1 MKRILV
7 VDDSTTILKYVEGI
21 LGREYRLALVKSGE
35 LALAYLQ
42 ENPVD
47 MVLLD
52 IFMPEMD
59 GFETFAKIKELKK
72 NWDVPVVFF
81 TSGVDAEMEIRA
93 LSMGA
98 KDFIRKPFV
107 TEVMKNRIANILE
120 LDELH
125 KELEKKVAKKT
136 RQIEDLSFEII
147 ATIAGMIEAKDR
159 YNKGHS
165 VRVAEY
171 SGRLAESLGWSE
183 ERVRNLKYIALLH
196 DIGKVGASERILNKP
211 GKLTEAEYNIV
222 KAHTTIGGDL
232 LKDMETISAVDS
244 GAKYHHERYDGKGY
258 PTGMSGETIP
268 AVARIIGIADA
279 YDAMSSKRVFRD
291 ALTNEEI
298 RNELV
303 NGRGT
308 QFDPQFLDE
317 FLKLYDTGKLIL
329 APVEEKKKT
338 ISLESSQLLQQIMVS
353 IEEEAKK
360 TGEMDYLTGLPGRQG
375 GENRISQK
383 MKEVP
388 GCLAFIDLDN
398 LKQTNDTMGH
408 IAGDRAL
415 TELGEVLMSC
425 CGQDDVAMRI
435 GGDEFVFFMAGANRE
450 TAIHRIEEICD
461 RFEQRKE
468 GNTYLSMSSLSTGLY
483 LTKITDIYADVLA
496 KADKALYHVK
506 QRGKGGYY
514 FYTSSANAAKKNSA
528 DDLSR
533 LINSLKIQTS
543 RSGSINVG
551 YREFTKIY
559 DYVRCLTNRFRYNME
574 LVLIT
579 LQPAVADS
587 LYIDEKEQAMLSMEK
602 TIQASLCAGDV
613 CTRFSSEQFL
623 LILMDAEPGDVE
635 GIVKR
640 IFENFRALYDGKEL
654 VLDYDM
660 AELPKE

>member
-7 VDDSTTILKYVEGI
+7 VDDSTTILKLVEGI
-21 LGREYRLALVKSGE
+21 LGAEYRLTMVKSGQM
-35 LALAYLQ
+35 ALAYLQ

-52 IFMPEMD
+52 VFMPDMN
-59 GFETFAKIKELKK
+59 GFETFEKIKELKK
-72 NWDVPVVFF
+72 NWDVPVMFF
-81 TSGVDAEMEIRA
+81 TSGVDAEIEVQA

-107 TEVMKNRIANILE
+107 PEVMQNRISNILE
-120 LDELH
+120 LDELN
-125 KELEKKVAKKT
+125 KELEKKVEKKT
-136 RQIEDLSFEII
+136 RQVEDLSFEII

-171 SGRLAESLGWSE
+171 SGLLAESLGWSE
-183 ERVRNLKYIALLH
+183 ERVRNIKYIALLH

-211 GKLTEAEYNIV
+211 GKLTESEYNIV

-232 LKDMETISAVDS
+232 LKDMETISYVDS

-258 PTGMSGETIP
+258 PTGISGETIP

-291 ALTNEEI
+291 ALTDEEI

-308 QFDPQFLDE
+308 QFDPQFLDA
-317 FLKLYDTGKLIL
+317 FLNLYDEGKLVL
-329 APVEEKKKT
+329 NEEPKKKKS
-338 ISLESSQLLQQIMVS
+338 ISEDSSQLLQQIMVS

-375 GENRISQK
+375 GESQISQK
-383 MKEVP
+383 MKETP

-415 TELGEVLMSC
+415 TELGEVLAD
-425 CGQDDVAMRI
+425 CGPDDIAMRL
-435 GGDEFVFFMAGANRE
+435 GGDEFVLFMAGANRE
-450 TAIHRIEEICD
+450 AAIHKIEDICD

-468 GNTYLSMSSLSTGLY
+468 RNPYLSMSSISAGLC
-483 LTKITDIYADVLA
+483 LTKTSDAYADVLA
-496 KADKALYHVK
+496 RADKALYHVK
-506 QRGKGGYY
+506 QRGKSGYY
-514 FYTSSANAAKKNSA
+514 FYTSSITNTKKNTA
-528 DDLSR
+528 DDLNR
-533 LINSLKIQTS
+533 LIESLKIQTS
-543 RSGSINVG
+543 RSGSMNVG

-579 LQPAVADS
+579 VQPAVPGS

-623 LILMDAEPGDVE
+623 VILMDAERGDVE

-640 IFENFRALYDGKEL
+640 IFENFNALYDGKEL
-654 VLDYDM
+654 ILDYDV

>member
-7 VDDSTTILKYVEGI
+7 VDDSTTILKYVEGV
-21 LGREYRLALVKSGE
+21 LGDTYRLALVKSGQ

-52 IFMPEMD
+52 IFMPDMD
-59 GFETFAKIKELKK
+59 GFETFEKIKALKK
-72 NWDVPVVFF
+72 NWDVPVMFF

-107 TEVMKNRIANILE
+107 PEVMKNRIANILE
-120 LDELH
+120 LDELN
-125 KELEKKVAKKT
+125 KELEKMVAKKT
-136 RQIEDLSFEII
+136 RQVEDLSFEII
-147 ATIAGMIEAKDR
+147 ATIADMIEARDR

-171 SGRLAESLGWSE
+171 SALLAQSLGWSE

-196 DIGKVGASERILNKP
+196 DIGKVGASDRILNKP
-211 GKLTEAEYNIV
+211 GKLTEAEYNMV

-232 LKDMETISAVDS
+232 LKDMGTISAVDS

-268 AVARIIGIADA
+268 TVARIIGIADA

-291 ALTNEEI
+291 ALSAEDI
-298 RNELV
+298 RTELV

-317 FLKLYDTGKLIL
+317 FLKLFDEGKLVL
-329 APVEEKKKT
+329 APETKKKKT
-338 ISLESSQLLQQIMVS
+338 ISVESSQLLQQIMRS

-375 GENRISQK
+375 GENQISQK
-383 MKEVP
+383 MKETQ
-388 GCLAFIDLDN
+388 GCIAFIDLDN

-415 TELGEVLMSC
+415 TILGEVLAEC
-425 CGQDDVAMRI
+425 AQDDVAMRI
-435 GGDEFVFFMAGANRE
+435 GGDEFVLFIAGADKE
-450 TAIHRIEEICD
+450 EAIRRIED
-461 RFEQRKE
+461 VYQRFDKKKE
-468 GNTYLSMSSLSTGLY
+468 GNAYLSLSSLSAGLC
-483 LTKITDIYADVLA
+483 LTSVNDTYADVLA

-506 QRGKGGYY
+506 QRGKSGYY
-514 FYTSSANAAKKNSA
+514 FYTKSSNEAKKNSA

-533 LINSLKIQTS
+533 LIDSLKNQTS
-543 RSGSINVG
+543 RSGSMNVG

-623 LILMDAEPGDVE
+623 LILMDAEREDVE

-640 IFENFRALYDGKEL
+640 IFENFLALYDGKEL
-654 VLDYDM
+654 ILDYEA

>member
-7 VDDSTTILKYVEGI
+7 VDDSTTILKHIEGI
-21 LGREYRLALVKSGE
+21 LGAEYRLTLVKSGQ

-52 IFMPEMD
+52 VFMPEMD
-59 GFETFAKIKELKK
+59 GFETFEKIKELKK
-72 NWDVPVVFF
+72 NWDVPVIFF
-81 TSGVDAEMEIRA
+81 TSGVDAEMEIQA

-107 TEVMKNRIANILE
+107 PEVMKNRIANILE
-120 LDELH
+120 LDVLN
-125 KELEKKVAKKT
+125 KELEKVVAKKT
-136 RQIEDLSFEII
+136 RQVEDLSFEII
-147 ATIAGMIEAKDR
+147 STIADMIEARDR

-171 SGRLAESLGWSE
+171 SALLAQSLGWSE
-183 ERVRNLKYIALLH
+183 DRIRNLKYIALLH
-196 DIGKVGASERILNKP
+196 DIGKVGASDRILNKP
-211 GKLTEAEYNIV
+211 GKLTEAEYNMV

-232 LKDMETISAVDS
+232 LKDMESISAVDS

-258 PTGMSGETIP
+258 PTGMSGENIP
-268 AVARIIGIADA
+268 TVARIIGIADA

-291 ALTNEEI
+291 ALSAEDI
-298 RNELV
+298 RAELI

-308 QFDPQFLDE
+308 QFDPKFLDE
-317 FLKLYDTGKLIL
+317 FLKLFDEGKLVL
-329 APVEEKKKT
+329 TKETKTQKT
-338 ISLESSQLLQQIMVS
+338 ISGESSQLLQQIMIS
-353 IEEEAKK
+353 IEEEAKR

-375 GENRISQK
+375 GETQISKK
-383 MKEVP
+383 MKQTS

-415 TELGEVLMSC
+415 TELGEVLAD
-425 CGQDDVAMRI
+425 CGPDDIAMRI
-435 GGDEFVFFMAGANRE
+435 GGDEFVLFMAGANRE
-450 TAIHRIEEICD
+450 AAIHRIEDICD

-468 GNTYLSMSSLSTGLY
+468 KNPYLSISSISAGLC
-483 LTKITDIYADVLA
+483 LTNPSDTYADVLA
-496 KADKALYHVK
+496 RADKALYHVK
-506 QRGKGGYY
+506 QRGKSGYY
-514 FYTSSANAAKKNSA
+514 FYTNIINTKKNKA
-528 DDLSR
+528 NDLGR
-533 LINSLKIQTS
+533 LIDSLKNQTS

-623 LILMDAEPGDVE
+623 LILMDAEPEDVE
-635 GIVKR
+635 GIVRR

-654 VLDYDM
+654 ILDYDV